1 MPKKG
6 GKVSSCGANYINIGD
21 TNFLTRVV
29 RKVEEVRVMVL
40 ARRES

>member
-6 GKVSSCGANYINIGD
+6 GKVSLCGADYISIGD
-21 TNFLTRVV
+21 TNSLTRVV